1 MAASRPGVTSSPK
14 RRLFGLDA
22 TPLRA
27 SRDYRAIFIAGL
39 VDNIGGQGTYVV
51 VAYQMKVLTGSFVD
65 VALLGAAELIP
76 LVVFGLLGGAL
87 ADAVDKRSMIV
98 WTEVV
103 MLLGTVGLMCNALLG
118 HPQVWVLYVTA
129 AVFASADS
137 LQRPSLDSIVPR
149 VVAHDQL
156 SAASALSTFRW
167 TFGSILGPVVGGTVV
182 VAIGA
187 SDWFAADAATILVA
201 LSFLVRLGRSSPT
214 GDVARVRVGH
224 VLAGI
229 RYAVARRDLLGSYL
243 IDFSAMLFAFPVAL
257 FPFLAG
263 RFHFRFALGLLYAGL
278 PAGALLASMTSRWA
292 SRVHHHGRAIV
303 AAATLWGL
311 AVAGFGLTDTLPL
324 ALLAL
329 VIAGGA
335 DAVSGIFRTTM
346 WNASIPDE
354 VRGRMA
360 GIELLSYS
368 TGPELGQLR
377 SAMVASA
384 TSLRTSVVS
393 GGLACAG
400 LCAVLGAALPALW
413 RFDARS
419 DGNVRAVAAA
429 RGEQQGEGVSS

>member
-1 MAASRPGVTSSPK
+1 M
-14 RRLFGLDA
+14 
-22 TPLRA
+22 
-27 SRDYRAIFIAGL
+27 
-39 VDNIGGQGTYVV
+39 
-51 VAYQMKVLTGSFVD
+51 
-65 VALLGAAELIP
+65 
-76 LVVFGLLGGAL
+76 
-87 ADAVDKRSMIV
+87 
-98 WTEVV
+98 
-103 MLLGTVGLMCNALLG
+103 
-118 HPQVWVLYVTA
+118 
-129 AVFASADS
+129 
-137 LQRPSLDSIVPR
+137 
-149 VVAHDQL
+149 
-156 SAASALSTFRW
+156 
-167 TFGSILGPVVGGTVV
+167 
-182 VAIGA
+182 
-187 SDWFAADAATILVA
+187 
-201 LSFLVRLGRSSPT
+201 
-214 GDVARVRVGH
+214 
-224 VLAGI
+224 
-229 RYAVARRDLLGSYL
+229 
-243 IDFSAMLFAFPVAL
+243 
-257 FPFLAG
+257 
-263 RFHFRFALGLLYAGL
+263 
-278 PAGALLASMTSRWA
+278 
-292 SRVHHHGRAIV
+292 HHHGRAIV